1 MRKKTNFD
9 ESLQSNML
17 TYNAYVKRITELALS
32 RFKWNNLPSTCD
44 RRYLELGLFEKGQML
59 FFNDDVMG
67 YLTLNFN
74 ANGQFDVYNYPIS
87 RIAYA
92 NNGYYNTLSN
102 KDSVIV
108 YNNFLRTNDIDIVL
122 EYAKKLYNLDRIIDV
137 NANAQKTP
145 VLVQSSDAQRLTLKN
160 LYKEFDGNA
169 PVIYGNKDLD
179 INSLKVLK
187 TDAPYVADKIYE
199 LKTNLWNEC
208 LTYLGITN
216 VSINKRERLVSDEV
230 NRSLGGVIAN
240 RKSRLKARQQACDKI
255 NDMFDLDI
263 SVEFD
268 DVEDTNTSLDENK
281 ELLDNE

>member
-1 MRKKTNFD
+1 MRKKTNFE
-9 ESLQSNML
+9 ESLNSNML
-17 TYNAYVKRITELALS
+17 TYNSYVKRLTELALS

-44 RRYLELGLFEKGQML
+44 SRYLEIGLFEKGQML

-67 YLTLNFN
+67 FLTLNFS
-74 ANGQFDVYNYPIS
+74 ANGEFDVYNYPVS
-87 RIAYA
+87 RYAYA
-92 NNGYYNTLSN
+92 NNGYYNTLSD
-102 KDSVIV
+102 KDSVII
-108 YNNFLRTNDIDIVL
+108 YNNFLRTNDNDVVRL
-122 EYAKKLYNLDRIIDV
+122 YAKKLYNLDRIIDV

-145 VLVQSSDAQRLTLKN
+145 VLVQSSDSQRLTLKN

-199 LKTNLWNEC
+199 LKVNLWNEC

-263 SVEFD
+263 SVSFD
-268 DVEDTNTSLDENK
+268 DVENIDNNESESSEN
-281 ELLDNE
+281 E